1 MIGLDTNLLV
11 RYVTQDDAVQSPLV
25 TRLFESLTPEEPGF
39 ISLVAL
45 IEMVWV
51 LRSFYDASRSQI
63 EQVVEMLL
71 RARGVIVEQ
80 RALVWMALHAYSRGN
95 ADFGD
100 YLIECSGREAGC
112 EYTLTF
118 DRDAANTAGM
128 KPLR

>member
-11 RYVTQDDAVQSPLV
+11 RYVTQDDAVQLPLV
-25 TRLFESLTPEEPGF
+25 TRLFESLSAEEPGF

-51 LRSFYDASRSQI
+51 LRSFYDASRNQI
-63 EQVVEMLL
+63 ERVVEMLL

-112 EYTLTF
+112 EHTFTF
-118 DRDAANTAGM
+118 DRDAVNTAGM
-128 KPLR
+128 KLLR